1 MCFEAEILQQDTV
14 LQGILERTH
23 LCELN
28 CVVAVHEIGVI
39 SNELIK
45 GLGSTTVML
54 QTLGVDSGSLVS
66 AMAPG
71 EPLLHKTGNSRLC
84 PFPSCKKSGSWS
96 ARYSSTRD
104 GSILQS
110 WYIKAR

>member
-1 MCFEAEILQQDTV
+1 MCPEAETLRRDTV

-28 CVVAVHEIGVI
+28 CVVAVHEIQVI

-54 QTLGVDSGSLVS
+54 QTLGVDPGSLVS

-71 EPLLHKTGNSRLC
+71 ETLLHKTGNSRLC
-84 PFPSCKKSGSWS
+84 PLPSCKMSGSWS
-96 ARYSSTRD
+96 SRYSSTRD

-110 WYIKAR
+110 